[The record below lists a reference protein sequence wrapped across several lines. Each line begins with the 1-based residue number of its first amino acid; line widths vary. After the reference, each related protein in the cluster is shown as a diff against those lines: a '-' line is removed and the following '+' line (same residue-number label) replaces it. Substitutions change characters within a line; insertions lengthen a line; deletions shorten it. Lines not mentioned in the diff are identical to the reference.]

1 MAAKN
6 PPLRPDPA
14 WLKAFATIMS
24 RIDAALGTARPEKPV
39 IACVAG
45 GAALHFYTG
54 ARYSRDIDAKILA
67 RVMID
72 PQELQVAYRG
82 SDGRARLLYFDT
94 QYNDS
99 FALLHHAAY
108 DDARP
113 IAVEGIDKRRLEIR
127 LLTPVDLAVSKLSRF
142 SGQDRDDIRALARR
156 GLVTAAALRRRAQT
170 ALPDYVG
177 NLERI
182 RNSISIASGMVDE
195 IVQQQRDRRGRGRS
209 GRS

>member
-24 RIDAALGTARPEKPV
+24 RIDAALGTAKPEKPV

-45 GAALHFYTG
+45 GAAMHFYTG

-72 PQELQVAYRG
+72 PQELQVAYQG

-108 DDARP
+108 DDARS
-113 IAVEGIDKRRLEIR
+113 IAVEGIDRRRLEIR
-127 LLTPVDLAVSKLSRF
+127 LLTPVDLAVSKLARF
-142 SGQDRDDIRALARR
+142 SELDQDDIRELARR
-156 GLVTAAALRRRAQT
+156 GLITAAALRRRAQT

-177 NLERI
+177 NLERV
-182 RNSISIASGMVDE
+182 RNSIGIASGMVDE
-195 IVQQQRDRRGRGRS
+195 IVQPAAPKS
-209 GRS
+209 

>member
-1 MAAKN
+1 MAAKK

-14 WLKAFATIMS
+14 WLNAFATIMS
-24 RIDAALGTARPEKPV
+24 RIDAALGKARPRKPV

-45 GAALHFYTG
+45 GAAMHFYTG

-72 PQELQVAYRG
+72 PQELQVAYQG
-82 SDGRARLLYFDT
+82 GDGRARLLYFDT

-113 IAVEGIDKRRLEIR
+113 IALEGIDRRRLEIR
-127 LLTPVDLAVSKLSRF
+127 LLTPVDLAVSKLARF
-142 SGQDRDDIRALARR
+142 SEQDQDDIRELARR
-156 GLVTAAALRRRAQT
+156 GLITAAALRRRAQT

-177 NLERI
+177 NLQRV
-182 RNSISIASGMVDE
+182 RNSIGIAGAMVDE
-195 IVQQQRDRRGRGRS
+195 IVRR
-209 GRS
+209 

>member
-1 MAAKN
+1 MAARN
-6 PPLRPDPA
+6 PPLRPDPV

-24 RIDAALGTARPEKPV
+24 RIDAALGTDKPKKRV
-39 IACVAG
+39 VACVAG
-45 GAALHFYTG
+45 GAAMHFYTG

-94 QYNDS
+94 QYNDR
-99 FALLHHAAY
+99 FALLHQAAY

-113 IAVEGIDKRRLEIR
+113 IDVEGVDSRRLEIR

-142 SGQDRDDIRALARR
+142 SEQGQEDIRELARH
-156 GLVTAAALRRRAQT
+156 GLISAAALRRRAKS

-177 NLERI
+177 NLKRI
-182 RNSISIASGMVDE
+182 RNSIGIAGRMVDE
-195 IVQQQRDRRGRGRS
+195 IVRP
-209 GRS
+209 

>member
-1 MAAKN
+1 MAARS

-45 GAALHFYTG
+45 GAAMHFYTG